1 MRKLIITALAA
12 LVVGS
17 TLALTPPSLAG
28 AKKAGAGAG
37 QHAGKRLAKLA
48 DALGLTAAQKAQI
61 RPIVTDAARKAR
73 AVRQDAGLSPEAR
86 KAQLKAIRKDSMR
99 QMAAILT
106 PEQKQKLA
114 AMRHHRKNGRN
125 GKAGLAA

>member
-1 MRKLIITALAA
+1 MRKLIIVALAA

-48 DALGLTAAQKAQI
+48 GALNLTAAQKAQI
-61 RPIVTDAARKAR
+61 RPIVADAARK
-73 AVRQDAGLSPEAR
+73 VRSLRQNTTLSPEAR
-86 KAQLKAIRKDSMR
+86 KAQMKAIRKDSMAR
-99 QMAAILT
+99 IAAILT
-106 PEQKQKLA
+106 PEQKAKLI
-114 AMRHHRKNGRN
+114 AMRRHRAHGKNGKV
-125 GKAGLAA
+125 GVAA